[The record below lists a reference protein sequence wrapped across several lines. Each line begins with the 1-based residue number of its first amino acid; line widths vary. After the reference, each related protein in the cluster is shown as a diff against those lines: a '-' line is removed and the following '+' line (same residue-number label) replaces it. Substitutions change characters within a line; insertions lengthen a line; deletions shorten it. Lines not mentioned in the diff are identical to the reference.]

1 MRFEW
6 GEVKRRANLKKHGI
20 DFADLEPLFDGVT
33 LTVPDERFDYGEERF
48 VTLGL
53 LNGLVLVVVHT
64 ETGEVIRVSPHARRR
79 SMRKSATSKK
89 SRTDWGRL
97 KKMSDTE
104 IDLSESPELTPEM
117 FARAVVRRGLRP
129 VERKAQLTLRVD
141 HDVLEWFRK
150 RGRGYQTQI
159 NALLRAYMEAHK

>member
-1 MRFEW
+1 
-6 GEVKRRANLKKHGI
+6 
-20 DFADLEPLFDGVT
+20 
-33 LTVPDERFDYGEERF
+33 
-48 VTLGL
+48 
-53 LNGLVLVVVHT
+53 
-64 ETGEVIRVSPHARRR
+64 
-79 SMRKSATSKK
+79 
-89 SRTDWGRL
+89 
-97 KKMSDTE
+97 MSDSE